1 MTQARQTVGVV
12 GLGEIGG
19 GVARQLLAKDFD
31 LRVFDLS
38 QKALEA
44 FSNSAQIS
52 ASVSEL
58 ADGAK
63 VVIIAVVN
71 EAQLTEV
78 LHGEQGLLAAKA
90 PARSVVVLSTVS
102 VEALAT
108 HARELEKSGIALVD
122 CGVSGGPSAA
132 GEGQLVA
139 MVGGSEEGVAAVGS
153 VLEAFSQLVL
163 HMGPAGSGMAAKIA
177 RNLVQYASWAGAFEA
192 QRLAEACGVPLS
204 KLAEAIRVSDQKIG
218 GAATL
223 MFRDTVAPWPADTHP
238 GLLEAM
244 D

>member
-1 MTQARQTVGVV
+1 
-12 GLGEIGG
+12 
-19 GVARQLLAKDFD
+19 
-31 LRVFDLS
+31 
-38 QKALEA
+38 
-44 FSNSAQIS
+44 
-52 ASVSEL
+52 
-58 ADGAK
+58 
-63 VVIIAVVN
+63 

-139 MVGGSEEGVAAVGS
+139 MVGGSEEGVAAVSS

-244 D
+244 DRGAALAKKDLAAAIELGASHGLELDFATLTSRDIETVFGRGGSPS